1 MIEKALIEECR
12 NGNLNNFRDIVEL
25 CSPMVFSIAFR
36 IVGDEEEA
44 RDIVQETM
52 VKLWQKLPGIKDT
65 EKFRSWM
72 CRITVNNCNDHLR
85 RRKRNNEVRYDDKAW
100 VVLSD
105 HLSGGGITE
114 LENIENARILNFLTN
129 KLSNRQKVVFI
140 LSEIEEMPAT
150 EVARVTGISR
160 TAVKANLYYAR
171 KKMEELLRKYL

>member
-100 VVLSD
+100 AVLSD
-105 HLSGGGITE
+105 HLSGEG
-114 LENIENARILNFLTN
+114 
-129 KLSNRQKVVFI
+129 
-140 LSEIEEMPAT
+140 
-150 EVARVTGISR
+150 
-160 TAVKANLYYAR
+160 
-171 KKMEELLRKYL
+171 